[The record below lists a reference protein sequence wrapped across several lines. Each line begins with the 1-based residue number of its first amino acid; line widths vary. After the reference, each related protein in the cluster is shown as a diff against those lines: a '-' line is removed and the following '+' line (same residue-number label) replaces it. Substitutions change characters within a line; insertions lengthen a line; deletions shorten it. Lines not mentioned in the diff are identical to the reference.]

1 MIRHVSRP
9 LAASLLT
16 LLALT
21 SLTACT
27 DGDDGAEPQEPVTVT
42 ETVTPTPSPTPS
54 PSESPTASDSATPTG
69 TPTGSSTPEPT
80 PSDDGVDLS
89 QPPTSAAEAEAHLAA
104 ATGGTQEARRFE
116 SANGFYYCVLQNRF
130 IPTSC
135 EVLEG
140 VRDPATCA
148 DSPSQVVGRVE
159 LSDAGFQPVCNTD
172 TIREPGAPKVE
183 AGTVVTSAALG
194 MRCLI
199 EPIGLTCLQDAGQ
212 GFFLG
217 PGTYAVF

>member
-1 MIRHVSRP
+1 MIRAVSRP
-9 LAASLLT
+9 LAASMLT

-21 SLTACT
+21 SFTACSQ
-27 DGDDGAEPQEPVTVT
+27 GDDGAEPQEPVTVT

-54 PSESPTASDSATPTG
+54 PSETATPTEAA
-69 TPTGSSTPEPT
+69 TPTDAATSEAPEPT
-80 PSDDGVDLS
+80 PTGAGVDLS
-89 QPPTSAAEAEAHLAA
+89 QPPTSATEAEAHLAA

-116 SANGFYYCVLQNRF
+116 SSNGFYYCVLQNRF

-140 VRDPATCA
+140 VRDPATCT

-159 LSDAGFQPVCNTD
+159 FSDAGFQPVCNTD

-194 MRCLI
+194 MRCVI

>member
-1 MIRHVSRP
+1 MTRDPRRP

-16 LLALT
+16 LLVVAVSAGCST
-21 SLTACT
+21 
-27 DGDDGAEPQEPVTVT
+27 GDDGAEPQEPVTVT

-54 PSESPTASDSATPTG
+54 ASTTPSATTSPSPSETASSGAV
-69 TPTGSSTPEPT
+69 EPT
-80 PSDDGVDLS
+80 PSEDPAVDLG
-89 QPPTSAAEAEAHLAA
+89 QPPTSYAEAEAHLAA

-140 VRDPATCA
+140 VRDPAVCA

-159 LSDAGFQPVCNTD
+159 FSDAGFQPVCNTD

-183 AGTVVTSAALG
+183 AGTVLTSAALG
-194 MRCLI
+194 MRCVI
-199 EPIGLTCLQDAGQ
+199 EPIGLTCVQDAGQ